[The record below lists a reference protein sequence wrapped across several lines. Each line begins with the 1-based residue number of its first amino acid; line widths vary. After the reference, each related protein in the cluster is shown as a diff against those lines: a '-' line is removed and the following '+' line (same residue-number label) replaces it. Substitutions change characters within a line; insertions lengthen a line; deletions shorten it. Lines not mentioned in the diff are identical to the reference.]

1 MTPQEAFETVAKHLL
16 AQGRPSKNEKGMC
29 VYRGPD
35 GLKCAVG
42 ALIPDEAYDP
52 RMEDIYASMV
62 IAQFD
67 DLEFLKEANLEVN
80 GERLLDVLQ
89 ELHDSSNYFWKNPKR
104 KLKRVGQVFNLS
116 TDFLDAMED

>member
-1 MTPQEAFETVAKHLL
+1 MTPQEAFETVANHLL

-29 VYRGPD
+29 VYRGPN

-42 ALIPDEAYDP
+42 ALIPDESYNP
-52 RMEDIYASMV
+52 RMEDICASGIIV
-62 IAQFD
+62 RFD

-89 ELHDSSNYFWKNPKR
+89 ELHDSSNYFWKNPKP

-116 TDFLDAMED
+116 TDFLGD

>member
-1 MTPQEAFETVAKHLL
+1 MTPREAFETVANHLL

-42 ALIPDEAYDP
+42 ALIPDKAYNP
-52 RMEDIYASMV
+52 RMEDICASSIIV
-62 IAQFD
+62 RFD

-89 ELHDSSNYFWKNPKR
+89 LLHDSPYFWKSPKR

-116 TDFLDAMED
+116 TDFLDALED